1 MTQMLSVLGFE
12 VESKAT
18 KYHLENNPHFN
29 FYFYI
34 LFHLFLINFYH
45 FSVPYKQVPHS
56 CNLININIV
65 KLNNISNETLVTY
78 PTVCPIKKSY

>member
-1 MTQMLSVLGFE
+1 MLSVLGFE

-34 LFHLFLINFYH
+34 LFQFFFN
-45 FSVPYKQVPHS
+45 
-56 CNLININIV
+56 
-65 KLNNISNETLVTY
+65 
-78 PTVCPIKKSY
+78 